1 MALPITERANALS
14 MAIDVAPPQGILSI
28 LHSID
33 MQIFDGWS
41 EVRLP
46 LRRAYHLSS
55 SHRYGKGFPG
65 FPVPA
70 RPIR

>member
-46 LRRAYHLSS
+46 PRCAQCMSF
-55 SHRYGKGFPG
+55 SHWYGEGFTVV
-65 FPVPA
+65 PVPA
-70 RPIR
+70 RPIC